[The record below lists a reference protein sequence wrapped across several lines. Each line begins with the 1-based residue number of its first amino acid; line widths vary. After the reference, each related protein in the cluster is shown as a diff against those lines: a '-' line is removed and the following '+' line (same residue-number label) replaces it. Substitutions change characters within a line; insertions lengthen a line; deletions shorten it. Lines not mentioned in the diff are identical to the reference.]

1 MNVEKYG
8 FQIEARAPKAEVEF
22 TSISELYE
30 AVADKMRALSNA
42 VSVKDCK
49 FTSTREKAS
58 IYTNLADENMFIN
71 LAFVKV
77 SDSVVEIDVHYV
89 VIDDGENEVIKVDL
103 KKPGVM
109 ALVMRAVSNAV
120 NAAQA
125 LNQEALE
132 ERQQIKGH
140 IDVLVAKVKTL

>member
-1 MNVEKYG
+1 MDVYFNDMVRDFHEP
-8 FQIEARAPKAEVEF
+8 QV
-22 TSISELYE
+22 YE
-30 AVADKMRALSNA
+30 H
-42 VSVKDCK
+42 
-49 FTSTREKAS
+49 
-58 IYTNLADENMFIN
+58 
-71 LAFVKV
+71 
-77 SDSVVEIDVHYV
+77 VVEIDVHYV